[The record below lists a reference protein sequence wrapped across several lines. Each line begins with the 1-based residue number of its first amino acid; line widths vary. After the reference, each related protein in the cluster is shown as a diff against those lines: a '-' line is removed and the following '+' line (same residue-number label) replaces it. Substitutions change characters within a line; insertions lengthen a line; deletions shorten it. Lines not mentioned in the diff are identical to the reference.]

1 MAHASYADADL
12 RRILTTVN
20 AIAMVGAS
28 ANPARPSYGVLGF
41 LLAKGFRVHPVNPGH
56 AGKDIQGRRVYA
68 TLAEVPEAIDMVDV
82 FRASSQ
88 VAGVV
93 NEVLALAPL
102 PRVIWM
108 QLGVRDDEAAARAE
122 AAGIEVVMDR
132 CPKIEWGRLGLQ
144 RPMAV

>member
-1 MAHASYADADL
+1 MAHDHYTDADL
-12 RRILTTVN
+12 RRILSTVKT
-20 AIAMVGAS
+20 IAMVGAS

-41 LLAKGFRVHPVNPGH
+41 LLAKGFVVHPVNPGH

-68 TLAEVPEAIDMVDV
+68 SLADMPEAIDMIDI

-93 NEVLALAPL
+93 DEALALAPL

-108 QLGVRDDEAAARAE
+108 QLGVRDDDAAARAE

-132 CPKIEWGRLGLQ
+132 CPKIEWGRLGL
-144 RPMAV
+144 